1 MSAFPIVIITG
12 SPGAGKTTVAAR
24 LAKAAPRGLHL
35 PADVFFAFP
44 AHPVSPYRADGHE
57 QNTDIMIALAR
68 AAAAFS
74 QRGYEVFLDGIFGP
88 WFLPVIT
95 EVIYSENIAL
105 EYVVLRAPLDITL
118 RRVQAREG
126 HGKDHIVRQMHAQS
140 SDLGEYSGHASSRE
154 LSTRSGPRG

>member
-1 MSAFPIVIITG
+1 LSAFPIVIITG

-68 AAAAFS
+68 TAATFS
-74 QRGYEVFLDGIFGP
+74 KRGYEVFLDGIFGP